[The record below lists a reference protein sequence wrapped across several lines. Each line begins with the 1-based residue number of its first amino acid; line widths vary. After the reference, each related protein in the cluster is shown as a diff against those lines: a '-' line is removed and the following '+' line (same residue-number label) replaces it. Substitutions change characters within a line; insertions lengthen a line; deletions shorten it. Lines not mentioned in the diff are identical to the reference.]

1 MTSYKSLRGRVTVV
15 LTPELRQL
23 AFNHIYAEAKAYGR
37 DADDLLAWFQSDETP
52 DLHVLDASACEAEA
66 LMIKV
71 IVSAIAAMYAEP
83 EESSTS
89 QVDPDQDWD
98 RDAEIRILTR
108 SGAPHPDVRR

>member
-23 AFNHIYAEAKAYGR
+23 AFNHIYAEAGTCGA
-37 DADDLLAWFQSDETP
+37 DVDDLLAWFQSDETP
-52 DLHVLDASACEAEA
+52 DLTVLDASACEAEA

-83 EESSTS
+83 KETRTS
-89 QVDPDQDWD
+89 Q
-98 RDAEIRILTR
+98 EITDEHVRMLTGPR
-108 SGAPHPDVRR
+108 S